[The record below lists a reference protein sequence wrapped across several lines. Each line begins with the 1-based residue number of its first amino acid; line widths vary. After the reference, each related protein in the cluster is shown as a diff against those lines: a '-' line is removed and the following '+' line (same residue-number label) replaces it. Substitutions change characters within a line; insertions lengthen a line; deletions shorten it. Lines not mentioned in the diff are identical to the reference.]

1 MDGVSVGSVV
11 FVRFPFSDLSGAKKR
26 PALVLAR
33 LAKDDFI
40 LCQITSRSYADP
52 DAVEVRHEDFCE
64 GRLIHLSFIRP
75 GKIFTAN
82 QSIVESRVARVRQEI
97 HQRTVQ
103 KIEALLRVECLK
115 Y

>member
-11 FVRFPFSDLSGAKKR
+11 FVRFPFSDLSGVKKR

-33 LAKDDFI
+33 LAKNDLI
-40 LCQITSRSYADP
+40 LCQITSRSYADL
-52 DAVEVRHEDFCE
+52 DAVELRQESFCE
-64 GRLIHLSFIRP
+64 GRLISLSFIRP

-82 QSIVESRVARVRQEI
+82 LSIVESCVARIRQEV
-97 HQRTVQ
+97 HQATVC
-103 KIEALLRVECLK
+103 KIETLLNSG